1 MKTQHDS
8 KPTLKNIPER
18 RTSPRYWLSVPL
30 RIRSDDGSVMQGL
43 SVEISEGG
51 MSAMASDPLRVGERV
66 ELEPV
71 EGGSV
76 SALVRHK
83 LGQMYGFEFVD
94 LSAEQAQRIAESC
107 GRFAIDRVGGAK
119 N

>member
-1 MKTQHDS
+1 MKTEHDS
-8 KPTLKNIPER
+8 QPMPAGVSER
-18 RTSPRYWLSVPL
+18 RKRPRYWLTVLMTIHSA
-30 RIRSDDGSVMQGL
+30 DGSAMPGL

-51 MSAMASDPLRVGERV
+51 MSAMASNPLKVGETV

-71 EGGSV
+71 EGGRV
-76 SALVRHK
+76 SAVVRHK

-107 GRFAIDRVGGAK
+107 RKYGASRFSTA
-119 N
+119 

>member
-8 KPTLKNIPER
+8 RPAPKTLPER
-18 RTSPRYWLSVPL
+18 RKSPRYWLSVPL
-30 RIRSDDGSVMQGL
+30 TIRASDGSAMPGL

-51 MSAMASDPLRVGERV
+51 MSAMASGPLKVGERV
-66 ELEPV
+66 EMEPV
-71 EGGSV
+71 EGGKV

-94 LSAEQAQRIAESC
+94 LSVEQAQRIAQSC
-107 GRFAIDRVGGAK
+107 RQSGTHRIRGEK

>member
-8 KPTLKNIPER
+8 KPTTKSIPER
-18 RTSPRYWLSVPL
+18 RKNPRYWLCVPL
-30 RIRSDDGSVMQGL
+30 TIRSGGGSDIRGL

-51 MSAMASDPLRVGERV
+51 MSAMASEPLKVGERV

-71 EGGSV
+71 EGGRV

-94 LSAEQAQRIAESC
+94 LSAEHAQRIAESC
-107 GRFAIDRVGGAK
+107 RKFAIDRVARAK